1 MLVILTVL
9 NQFELTTLI
18 TVVSRSTTL
27 KFIVLHLHT
36 VTGPSQ
42 CRRLFELL
50 PLSLMHSFSFLLGQ
64 KHSESEML
72 PVKLALKQ
80 VSVP

>member
-1 MLVILTVL
+1 MLVILAIL
-9 NQFELTTLI
+9 NRLELSTLV
-18 TVVSRSTTL
+18 TVVSQSTTL
-27 KFIVLHLHT
+27 RFIVLHLNI

-42 CRRLFELL
+42 CRCLYELL